1 MVGRKPAFR
10 TRCPFVHECFMPQSA
25 ASGPKRHSIPAAM
38 VLMRQ
43 GERGDRAWLI
53 ESGDLEIL
61 LDTPAGTRRL
71 GIVGKGAVVGEMA
84 LIDDGERS
92 ATVRALTEVT
102 CVEVTREQFRGLLK
116 RSPPLASYVLQGL
129 IAAIRRDYGLPPTE
143 RIGNAVDFRSTT
155 SFQKVVDRRMFREG
169 YVFYSPNEAVTAAY
183 LIQSGRV
190 VVRRGFGTQGGEIA
204 AFGPGHMFGEIYLLT
219 GRAPDVT
226 VTATVGSICE
236 VIDKKSFDDAL
247 SAMPPILKS
256 LARIYSAQLAK
267 SARQEA

>member
-1 MVGRKPAFR
+1 
-10 TRCPFVHECFMPQSA
+10 MPQSDA
-25 ASGPKRHSIPAAM
+25 PGPKRHVISAGL

-53 ESGDLEIL
+53 ESGELEIL
-61 LDTPAGTRRL
+61 LTTPTGTRRL
-71 GIVGKGAVVGEMA
+71 GTVGKGAVVGEMA

-92 ATVRALTEVT
+92 ATVRALTDVT
-102 CVEVTREQFRGLLK
+102 CLEVTREAFRGLMK

-155 SFQKVVDRRMFREG
+155 SFQKVADRRMFREG
-169 YVFYSPNEAVTAAY
+169 FVFYSPSEPVSAAY

-190 VVRRGFGTQGGEIA
+190 VVRRGFGTLGGEVA
-204 AFGPGHMFGEIYLLT
+204 VFGPGHLFGEIFLLT
-219 GRAPDVT
+219 GQLPDVT
-226 VTATVGSICE
+226 ATATVGSICE
-236 VIDKKSFDDAL
+236 VIDRKSFDDAL

-256 LARIYSAQLAK
+256 LARIYIAQLTK
-267 SARQEA
+267 SARKDKEKGEG